1 MQVVPALSSY
11 LAFME
16 QLSLLVKKIFIS
28 EILFL
33 HVNREELGEYIV

>member
-16 QLSLLVKKIFIS
+16 QLLLLVKKSFIS

-33 HVNREELGEYIV
+33 RVNREELGQYIV